1 MFEKLLLLSA
11 ATAMLMSA
19 TMIVSA
25 KDKNHKT
32 TNHRVVKVEKAI
44 PRGFVY
50 VPTVFAADPL
60 PELSRFDL
68 VYSHFPHW
76 DITASKGDRLASP

>member
-1 MFEKLLLLSA
+1 MFKKLLLLSA
-11 ATAMLMSA
+11 ATAILMS
-19 TMIVSA
+19 TTVVVSA

-32 TNHRVVKVEKAI
+32 TKYRMIKIEKAV

-60 PELSRFDL
+60 PEPSRFDL

-76 DITASKGDRLASP
+76 DITSSKGDRLAPP